1 MKFNS
6 VSRNCVGLISLFM
19 ITLTVFKHVK
29 IGTIMKMRQETN
41 RKLKAITDDI
51 EIPVTS
57 GIDKPITK
65 LLILAYPRY
74 GNIEISIN
82 FKLVYYFLVHFRSG
96 STFISNLF
104 SSSPNSFYMSEPFYY
119 LRSHGHFINKM
130 THWDTTL
137 SSKIEQNIT
146 SLFLCDKVS
155 FKCAISSNCKLL
167 RSFPTLFRKF

>member
-41 RKLKAITDDI
+41 RKLKTITDDI

-57 GIDKPITK
+57 VTDKPITK

-74 GNIEISIN
+74 GNITMKYQ
-82 FKLVYYFLVHFRSG
+82 FQTCL
-96 STFISNLF
+96 LF
-104 SSSPNSFYMSEPFYY
+104 PCSF
-119 LRSHGHFINKM
+119 
-130 THWDTTL
+130 
-137 SSKIEQNIT
+137 
-146 SLFLCDKVS
+146 
-155 FKCAISSNCKLL
+155 
-167 RSFPTLFRKF
+167 